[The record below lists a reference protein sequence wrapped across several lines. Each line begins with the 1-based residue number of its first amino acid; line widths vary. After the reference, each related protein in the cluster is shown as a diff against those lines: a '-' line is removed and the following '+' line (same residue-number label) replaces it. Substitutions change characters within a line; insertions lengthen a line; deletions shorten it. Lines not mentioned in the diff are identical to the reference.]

1 MTKPVFIRK
10 NNGPLQIVHDF
21 RFTALNVRD
30 DYSFLDTACHE
41 EKLKYMKKRVD
52 RLCEKGY
59 GGIVLNV
66 DHIDYLESEESFERV
81 REVALYADFL
91 LSCLGDACEKAV
103 PANGG

>member
-59 GGIVLNV
+59 GGIVLEPQGSS
-66 DHIDYLESEESFERV
+66 DFRLRSQGPCRLGTGESGLV
-81 REVALYADFL
+81 
-91 LSCLGDACEKAV
+91 LG
-103 PANGG
+103 